1 MGLWQQT
8 ARLILGNL
16 RKHIGQSSSCRRSL
30 KFTVFV
36 KADLEQLFV
45 RSSYLPT
52 VLLAVGVDAVKTR
65 SELAVL
71 DQTPELFQINFIVT
85 VKFLGRKE
93 PRVNGLCRFRAFLA
107 HVITAKAYDTT
118 R

>member
-1 MGLWQQT
+1 MTTNGPVDTWELE
-8 ARLILGNL
+8 
-16 RKHIGQSSSCRRSL
+16 
-30 KFTVFV
+30 
-36 KADLEQLFV
+36 KAYRAVVELQAVAQVYCVCKSRLEQLFV